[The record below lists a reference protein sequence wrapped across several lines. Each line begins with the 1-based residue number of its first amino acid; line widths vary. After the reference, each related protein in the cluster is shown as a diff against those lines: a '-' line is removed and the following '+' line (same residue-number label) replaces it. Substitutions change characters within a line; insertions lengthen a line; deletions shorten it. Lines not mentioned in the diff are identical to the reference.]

1 MAHNQRVSQQFHGS
15 QQQNRSRKK
24 EDESDAL
31 MRLVSAILPFED
43 LMVDIYK

>member
-1 MAHNQRVSQQFHGS
+1 MAHSQRMSQQFYGS

-31 MRLVSAILPFED
+31 MRLVSAILPLKDF
-43 LMVDIYK
+43 MINIYK